1 MPSVL
6 VGQERGLGHVMV
18 LLPEVSIGSVRDALV
33 REIDLGHVVLPP
45 TEVPIGYFELYLT
58 VLLRFP
64 WATTTPLKPLEILVS
79 NQIKCIV

>member
-1 MPSVL
+1 MDKKEVP
-6 VGQERGLGHVMV
+6 GHVV
-18 LLPEVSIGSVRDALV
+18 LSPEVSIGSVLDALV
-33 REIDLGHVVLPP
+33 RKVDLGHVVLPP
-45 TEVPIGYFELYLT
+45 TEVPIGYFELHLT